1 MFFEI
6 IRSEGLA
13 HQSYLVG
20 ADGVAAV
27 IDPRRDCG
35 VYLERVAAHGAAITR
50 IFETHRN
57 EDYLVG
63 SPELA
68 RRTGAT
74 VHHGARLDFAYGT
87 PARHGDRFELGPLSV
102 AALETPGH
110 TAESLSYVL
119 YEDAEQEEPY
129 MVFTGDALFAGSVG
143 RTDLMSDDL
152 RMNAAALHDSLHGQ
166 LLSLPD
172 GTVVCPAHGAGS
184 VCGVGI
190 KDLPL
195 STIGHER
202 ATNPDLAMDRETFV
216 AEKAGELTYRPP
228 YFRRMEELNRAGP
241 PPPPERWLLRPLGAS
256 DLDGMQV
263 VDIRSPTAFG
273 AGHVPGSLSLWRGG
287 LTAFM
292 GWVLDYDRPIAL
304 VDDFNLDLGPVAA
317 DFVRLGYDNLAG
329 ALGDGFV
336 SWFRAGRPVG
346 RLPVWTV
353 HDLHERLGEVTVLD
367 VRDGNH
373 RVEQGAIPGSL
384 HIYVGEL
391 ADHLD
396 EIPRDRPV
404 ATHCDVG
411 YKGSLAASL
420 LTAHGVPGVANVL
433 GGFAAWKNAGYPVVK
448 GA

>member
-1 MFFEI
+1 MFFET

-20 ADGVAAV
+20 SDGVAAV

-35 VYLERVAAHGAAITR
+35 VYLERATAHEATITG

-68 RRTGAT
+68 RRTGAP
-74 VHHGARLDFAYGT
+74 VRHGARLDFAYGT
-87 PARHGDRFELGPLSV
+87 PVRDGDRFELGPLAL

-110 TAESLSYVL
+110 TAESLSFVL
-119 YEDAEQEEPY
+119 YEDGNPY

-143 RTDLMSDDL
+143 RVDLMSDD
-152 RMNAAALHDSLHGQ
+152 RAANAAALYDSLHEK
-166 LLSLPD
+166 LLPLPD

-190 KDLPL
+190 RDLPL
-195 STIGHER
+195 STIGYER
-202 ATNPDLAMDRETFV
+202 GTNPFLAMDRSTFV
-216 AEKAGELTYRPP
+216 AEKAGELTYLPP

-241 PPPPERWLLRPLGAS
+241 PAPPERWLLRSLDAS
-256 DLDGMQV
+256 ELAGMQV

-273 AGHVPGSLSLWRGG
+273 AGHVPGSLSIWRAG

-304 VDDFNLDLGPVAA
+304 VDDFNLDLENVAA

-329 ALGDGFV
+329 YLGGGFV
-336 SWFRAGRPVG
+336 SWFRSGRPVG
-346 RLPVWTV
+346 RLPIWSVD
-353 HDLHERLGEVTVLD
+353 DLSEHLDEVTVLD

-373 RVEQGAIPGSL
+373 RAEQGAIPGSI
-384 HIYVGEL
+384 HIYIGEL
-391 ADHLD
+391 ASRLD
-396 EIPRDRPV
+396 EVPRDRPI
-404 ATHCDVG
+404 ATYCDVG

-420 LTAHGVPGVANVL
+420 LAAHGIGPVANVL
-433 GGFAAWKNAGYPVVK
+433 GGFTAWKNAGYPVEK
-448 GA
+448 EA